1 MATGA
6 RSAKARQAA
15 PPEAGGVL
23 SVCATAT
30 VERDMPSTTS
40 HHPSTAA
47 LSGESPWG
55 MAPTAPTGEALRIST
70 DLHERLALGA
80 KMLQALDLQMR
91 RFEGG
96 LAEQEAFA
104 RRIEHA
110 GQVASERLAELL
122 SRADGVC
129 DGFASRLE
137 SLGHNRLEQWE
148 RQVAERTAGLLAQV
162 DREIQER
169 HARFD
174 GGEQR
179 VQQLEARIRA
189 LEASIG
195 EASERFAR
203 ELRDQVEQSNRQREE
218 ALVAIRAASH
228 ELLQTLQ
235 RAEEIRNALE
245 GDLRQRTELLQRC
258 RELDREVRGSCE
270 TMLRQVQETAEH
282 LRGTAQGLQPHAE
295 QARLLSDRLEVLLT
309 ALQEWR
315 PLLDQQLPQ
324 RLHQQAEQLFREGA
338 IRMQEQV
345 ERVGVAFRSLSE
357 LLGQSSAT
365 ARGFPSAA
373 DPFRRSPAP
382 DHSDR
387 GPG

>member
-6 RSAKARQAA
+6 RSIDTRQAA

-23 SVCATAT
+23 SVCATAAM
-30 VERDMPSTTS
+30 ERDMPSTTS
-40 HHPSTAA
+40 PHPSATPF
-47 LSGESPWG
+47 SSESPWG
-55 MAPTAPTGEALRIST
+55 SPSPAPTAEALRVST

-104 RRIEHA
+104 RRIEQA
-110 GQVASERLAELL
+110 GQAASDRLAELL
-122 SRADGVC
+122 ARADGVC
-129 DGFASRLE
+129 EGFASRLE

-148 RQVAERTAGLLAQV
+148 RQVAERAAGLLQQV
-162 DREIQER
+162 EREMHER
-169 HARFD
+169 HARLD

-179 VQQLEARIRA
+179 VQELEARLRS
-189 LEASIG
+189 LESSIG
-195 EASERFAR
+195 EASERFSR
-203 ELRDQVEQSNRQREE
+203 ELREQVEQSNRQREE

-258 RELDREVRGSCE
+258 RELDREVRGNCE
-270 TMLRQVQETAEH
+270 AMLRQVRETAEH
-282 LRGTAQGLQPHAE
+282 LHGTSQHLQPHAE

-324 RLHQQAEQLFREGA
+324 RLHQQAEQLFREGS
-338 IRMQEQV
+338 IRMQEQI

-357 LLGQSSAT
+357 LLGNASGMP
-365 ARGFPSAA
+365 RPFPMGE
-373 DPFRRSPAP
+373 DPFRRSPQRG
-382 DHSDR
+382 HSALD
-387 GPG
+387 PE